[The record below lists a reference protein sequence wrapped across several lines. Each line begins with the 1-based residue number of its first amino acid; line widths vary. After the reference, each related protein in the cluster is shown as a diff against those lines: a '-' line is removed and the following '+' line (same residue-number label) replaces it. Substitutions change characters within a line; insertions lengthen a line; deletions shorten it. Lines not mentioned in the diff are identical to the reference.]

1 MLLQWDLLLVKCDHL
16 SEDSIDTK
24 QSPSSTRPHSDAS
37 SVLIPAMTPV
47 SIAVSE
53 TSAFTGVIPNLATP
67 LHQHDDVMTTPTSS
81 ISGSYFSE
89 DDLTDS
95 PLHRHHGN
103 KNGYCNNNE
112 STISFAQRHHA
123 QHRSPSKCRRPL
135 LVTADVHHVPEG
147 SATSKNVPNSSCIM
161 TPVNE
166 GTATPTLLRAGQQE
180 EIDSTLLDSWNEAE
194 LMVPSSPEVLMDSD
208 HHSDVLSSRGRV
220 GSSSYK
226 ETSPMVVRVK
236 PQRPSNNEG
245 KLTFKPVKGKNVMT
259 RKKRR
264 SHQLQADTSDSSASD
279 VIPPASVAT
288 APGLKPW
295 QSNTKKVNNPV
306 VTLPTVLQ
314 SSDPLVT
321 MTTTGQTSDMVT
333 RAMEQSSSSILA
345 TSDNCVVIEE
355 HFTLPLSN
363 SPIDIIIMLSR
374 MAALCCS
381 LTKVL
386 SPKLPVAASL
396 PAAGNV
402 YTSSS

>member
-16 SEDSIDTK
+16 SEDAVDTK
-24 QSPSSTRPHSDAS
+24 QSPSSTRPHSDVS
-37 SVLIPAMTPV
+37 SVLLPAMTPV

-53 TSAFTGVIPNLATP
+53 TSAFTGVVPNLTAP
-67 LHQHDDVMTTPTSS
+67 LHHNDDVMTTPTSS

-103 KNGYCNNNE
+103 KNGYCNNGT
-112 STISFAQRHHA
+112 TISFAQRHHT
-123 QHRSPSKCRRPL
+123 QHRTPSKCQRPL
-135 LVTADVHHVPEG
+135 LVTADVHHVPDG
-147 SATSKNVPNSSCIM
+147 NTTPSKNVPNSSCIM
-161 TPVNE
+161 TPVKE

-180 EIDSTLLDSWNEAE
+180 EMDSTLLDSWNEAE

-208 HHSDVLSSRGRV
+208 HHSDVLTTSGRV
-220 GSSSYK
+220 GS
-226 ETSPMVVRVK
+226 PVRVK
-236 PQRPSNNEG
+236 PLRPSTNES
-245 KLTFKPVKGKNVMT
+245 KLSFKPVKGKNVMT

-279 VIPPASVAT
+279 IIPPASVAT

-306 VTLPTVLQ
+306 VTVPTVLQ

-321 MTTTGQTSDMVT
+321 MTTTGHTSDMVSH
-333 RAMEQSSSSILA
+333 AMEQSSSSILA

-355 HFTLPLSN
+355 HCTLPLSN

-386 SPKLPVAASL
+386 SPKLPVTASL
-396 PAAGNV
+396 PAAGNLPCIIYHV
-402 YTSSS
+402 QQNI